1 MKINFSLNRYI
12 IFITLMQILFLQK
25 NIYVEK
31 FFFRK
36 YFNLKFLRYERQS
49 ACIICLSYNKTYC
62 KKLYILN

>member
-1 MKINFSLNRYI
+1 
-12 IFITLMQILFLQK
+12 MQILFLQK

-31 FFFRK
+31 FFFRR